1 MAETLLVSPPAAAV
15 APPRRLS
22 FPALVGLTHLAFAHQ
37 FLWTALLVLIVPAQV
52 VAISGEKNKD
62 TALASVLVGGALMAA
77 LTQVYAGWLSD
88 RSTSRFGRRRPFI
101 VGGTLIALLALYIM
115 GTARSIPVL
124 AVSYL
129 LLQLGFNIG
138 QAAYQAVIPDRVTG
152 AQRGGASGLLAFLGI
167 LGAMAA
173 ALVAGALVKDGDF
186 VSFQRVYIIIIGLNL
201 VLTATTVL
209 VLREQPLQRP
219 ERPARPMPLRPR
231 TSVAASWRRLRAAV
245 AASPDFS
252 WVFITRFLMMMG
264 YWTVLTFLLYY
275 VRDALGAANAT
286 HAVALITEA
295 VAVASAFGAFCGGYI
310 SDRLGRKPLV
320 YASAG
325 MVAVVSLAFIVT
337 HTLGMALLVGALWGL
352 GWGVFLGVDW
362 ALATDV
368 LPRPEREGDASS
380 FARYMGIWSLA
391 VTLPQVLAPAIGPLI
406 GAANAHARGSGY
418 TLMFCVVCVYFV
430 LGALLV
436 RNVRSAR

>member
-1 MAETLLVSPPAAAV
+1 MAETLVVSTPARPE

-22 FPALVGLTHLAFAHQ
+22 FSSLVGLTHLAFAHQ
-37 FLWTALLVLIVPAQV
+37 FLWTSLLVLTIPAQV
-52 VAISGEKNKD
+52 VAIAGEKNKD
-62 TALASVLVGGALMAA
+62 TALAGVLVGGALVAA
-77 LTQVYAGWLSD
+77 LTQVCAGWLSD
-88 RSTSRFGRRRPFI
+88 RSASRFGRRRPFI
-101 VGGTLIALLALYIM
+101 VVGTLVALAALSVM
-115 GTARSIPVL
+115 ATARSIPAL

-129 LLQLGFNIG
+129 LLQLGFNVG
-138 QAAYQAVIPDRVTG
+138 QAAYQAVIPDRVATE
-152 AQRGGASGLLAFLGI
+152 QRGGASGLLAFLGV
-167 LGAMAA
+167 LGAMVA

-186 VSFQRVYIIIIGLNL
+186 ASFQRIYVVIIALNL

-209 VLREQPLQRP
+209 ALREEPLQP
-219 ERPARPMPLRPR
+219 SQARPLRPR
-231 TSVAASWRRLRAAV
+231 PSADFLWRRLRAAV
-245 AASPDFS
+245 AASRDFS

-275 VRDALGAANAT
+275 VRDQLGAANAP
-286 HAVALITEA
+286 HAVSLITEA
-295 VAVASAFGAFCGGYI
+295 VAISSALGAFCGGYV

-325 MVAVVSLAFIVT
+325 MVAAVSLAFIVT
-337 HTLGMALLVGALWGL
+337 HTLGLALVVGALWGL

-368 LPRPEREGDASS
+368 LPRPQREGEATS

-391 VTLPQVLAPAIGPLI
+391 VTLPQMLAPAIGPLI

-418 TLMFCVVCVYFV
+418 TLMFGVVCVYFV